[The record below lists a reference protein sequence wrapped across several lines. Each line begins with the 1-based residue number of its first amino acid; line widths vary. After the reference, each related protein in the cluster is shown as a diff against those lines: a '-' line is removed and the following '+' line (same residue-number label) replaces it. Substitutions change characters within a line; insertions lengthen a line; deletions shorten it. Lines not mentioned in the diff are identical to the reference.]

1 MSLKQLSKDIVKN
14 KIKKVVFN
22 AIKPFLPYI
31 IIIVLFILVLC
42 VILDTVFVQAMQV
55 DNTSMSKDELE
66 LKNRCIEKAKVINI
80 CNNFI
85 DDKSTNYLLDV
96 NNLEENKQ
104 IEWSHLYVLMTLQS
118 LNNNYN
124 LLDSDLLAE
133 MSNYFISTFTY
144 TTNVITTETK
154 TINDEDEEIWEI
166 TSEETEYILI
176 ESDTIIGHYTYEYKE
191 NVTLSEDGN
200 TKTTKKVYVSETL
213 VGEKYERL
221 KNYLRE
227 YVNIRESDLD
237 TMVQLVIDAQNSY
250 YDSTI
255 INSNNIYV
263 GKGMFSWPIP
273 GYTTITSPFGY
284 RTDPITR

>member
-14 KIKKVVFN
+14 KIKKIVFN

-42 VILDTVFVQAMQV
+42 VILDTIFVQAMQV
-55 DNTSMSKDELE
+55 DNISMSKDELE

-133 MSNYFISTFTY
+133 MSNYFISTFKY

-154 TINDEDEEIWEI
+154 TINDDDEEIWEI

-176 ESDTIIGHYTYEYKE
+176 ESDTIIGHYTYNNKE

-213 VGEKYERL
+213 IGEKYERL

-237 TMVQLVIDAQNSY
+237 TMVQFVIDAHNSY

-263 GKGMFSWPIP
+263 GKGMFNWPIP

-284 RTDPITR
+284 RIDPITR

>member
-1 MSLKQLSKDIVKN
+1 MSLKQLSKDIIKN
-14 KIKKVVFN
+14 KIKKVVFH

-55 DNTSMSKDELE
+55 SDISMSKDELE
-66 LKNRCIEKAKVINI
+66 LKNRCIEKARIINI

-85 DDKSTNYLLDV
+85 DDNSTNYLLDV

-118 LNNNYN
+118 LNQNYN
-124 LLDSDLLAE
+124 LLDSNLLAE
-133 MSNYFISTFTY
+133 MSSYFISTFKY

-154 TINDEDEEIWEI
+154 TINDDDEEIWEI

-176 ESDTIIGHYTYEYKE
+176 ESDTIIGHYTYNYKE

-200 TKTTKKVYVSETL
+200 TKTTKKIYESETL
-213 VGEKYERL
+213 IGEKCERL
-221 KNYLRE
+221 KTYLKQ
-227 YVNIRESDLD
+227 YANIRESDLD
-237 TMVQLVIDAQNSY
+237 TMVQFVIDA
-250 YDSTI
+250 ST
-255 INSNNIYV
+255 
-263 GKGMFSWPIP
+263 
-273 GYTTITSPFGY
+273 
-284 RTDPITR
+284 RLL